1 MTQDNSE
8 IPDKI
13 ATRSKAKSEL
23 VVSDSGLTSSVS
35 SQSDAPITKAAVKD
49 DEDKESPDAEPP

>member
-49 DEDKESPDAEPP
+49 DEDKESPDAGPP

>member
-1 MTQDNSE
+1 MTQDYPVTRDE
-8 IPDKI
+8 I
-13 ATRSKAKSEL
+13 ATQSEANSEL